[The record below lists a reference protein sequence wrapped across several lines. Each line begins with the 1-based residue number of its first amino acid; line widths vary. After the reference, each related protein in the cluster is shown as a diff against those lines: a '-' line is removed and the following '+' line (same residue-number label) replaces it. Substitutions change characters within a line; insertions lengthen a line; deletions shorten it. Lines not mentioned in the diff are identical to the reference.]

1 MNPSVD
7 FDAIPEELRELDKWL
22 VWDTSK
28 ERKRPFTWD
37 SSPEKLFGAKK
48 HTAAHH
54 LTFEEAVA
62 AAEASETVGIGLVFD
77 EDDPYVGIDLDG
89 CNEQHE
95 DGRVSPREWLPT
107 LRDFDGEAYAEQSP
121 SGDGLHLWVRGSEIP
136 DWWSNI
142 QKEGDEHIG
151 VEVYTKWF
159 FTVTGDVLEKLSTD
173 EIGSVDLEPFLR
185 ECHKSLKGN
194 DPLADGSLSDYD
206 AGDGEGSSDRT
217 NHSSD
222 EYDGDEWLDRGDVE
236 EALGHIAPTVKYTT
250 WRDIGFA
257 LVDFF
262 DEKTDA
268 AEVFEKW
275 SKGEYSD
282 EYDNPRA
289 AGWDADAK
297 NLASDIIGGAGD
309 AGDSGRTIGTVIHR
323 AEQEGWDM
331 PAPSSGASKIE
342 PDGEVTWE
350 YVRELFENSDVDDK
364 RARRYAAIALT
375 DRHEYL
381 YVDTDDRLLKYH
393 EDAGV
398 FEPGGERHVRKELA
412 RELGM
417 QFSTHD
423 RNEVLATVQ
432 DLSAVDVT
440 TLNAEE
446 FDEKLICV
454 ENGVLNIETRELNDH
469 DPKYRFTQQI
479 PVSYDPDASA
489 EDVESFLDDV
499 TQSEPEKKTLVEM
512 IGATLHPEYLKSKFL
527 FLFGEGQN
535 GKGVYFDLIARFL
548 GSDNVEGRGL
558 HELADN
564 RFAKADL
571 HGKLANIGGDID
583 DRKLKNVGT
592 LKRLTSN
599 TDPITAERKFGQ
611 PFKFVNSTTLFFA
624 ANEPPAIDDMKRSM
638 GRRIVPI
645 HMATEFINDPDPND
659 PFQKEAVDKEVLLG
673 DMTTEKELSGLLN
686 MALNGM
692 DRLRNTGDVSLDMS
706 PMERLEF
713 YQRFSDPIYRF
724 ANDCL
729 EKEPGSRVEKADVYE
744 VYKSFSRAEGHGV
757 RHNNVFWREFR
768 RVFHFDETRRRE
780 DGDLGPREL
789 DDARFT
795 EKGLKYAADHIS
807 KKYAKSV
814 KKAADEARSDG
825 SKPTLKALEPGRH
838 TVEVTIAERL
848 EPKPWQQ
855 GRGHVVDADGNIMKY
870 VAEGATSPFSET
882 RFEGETQL
890 EEGDRA
896 RITNAKI
903 ATDRD
908 GVKRLEVSGVCEVTP
923 LPSVDG
929 EQSNVADA
937 AADGGNATD
946 GSDTAGRDAAP
957 QYTQAVAETVRDA
970 TEPVGVAYI
979 IQHTEGSPDA
989 LREAIDSAREQG
1001 KIRLEGDDSYAA
1013 AAGGGDPPAT

>member
-1 MNPSVD
+1 MNPTVNA
-7 FDAIPEELRELDKWL
+7 DAIPDELRELDKWL

-37 SSPEKLFGAKK
+37 SSPDKLFGAKK
-48 HTAAHH
+48 HTADHH
-54 LTFEEAVA
+54 LTFEEALA
-62 AAEASETVGIGLVFD
+62 AAEVSETVGIGLVFD
-77 EDDPYVGIDLDG
+77 DEDPYVGIDLDG
-89 CNEQHE
+89 CNEQHS

-121 SGDGLHLWVRGSEIP
+121 SGDGLHLWVRDSEIP

-142 QKEGDEHIG
+142 EKEGDEHIG

-159 FTVTGDVLEKLSTD
+159 FTVTGEELDKLSAG
-173 EIGSVDLEPFLR
+173 EIGTVDLEPFLR
-185 ECHKSLKGN
+185 ECHKSLKGE
-194 DPLADGSLSDYD
+194 DPLADSSLSDY
-206 AGDGEGSSDRT
+206 AGDGSANAGGGSQSDG
-217 NHSSD
+217 D
-222 EYDGDEWLDRGDVE
+222 EYDGDEWLDRDDVE
-236 EALGHIAPTVKYTT
+236 DALGHIPPNVGYNT

-262 DEKTDA
+262 DEKSDA

-282 EYDNPRA
+282 EYDDPRA

-297 NLASDIIGGAGD
+297 DGADRIIKDAGD
-309 AGDSGRTIGTVIHR
+309 AGEKGRTIGTVNHL

-331 PAPSSGASKIE
+331 PAPPNSGTSAE

-350 YVRELFENSDVDDK
+350 YVRTLFEDSTVDDK

-381 YVDTDDRLLKYH
+381 YVDTDDRLLKFH
-393 EDAGV
+393 DDDGV

-446 FDEKLICV
+446 FDEKLVCL
-454 ENGVLNIETRELNDH
+454 ENGVLNIETRDLNDH

-479 PVSYDPDASA
+479 PVEYDPEADAGEVA
-489 EDVESFLDDV
+489 SFLDDV
-499 TQSEPEKKTLVEM
+499 TQSEAEKQTLVEM

-535 GKGVYFDLIARFL
+535 GKGVYFELINRFL
-548 GSDNVEGRGL
+548 GSENVEGRGL

-645 HMATEFINDPDPND
+645 HMATEFINDPDPDD

-673 DMTTEKELSGLLN
+673 DMTTEKQLSGLLN
-686 MALNGM
+686 MALDGM
-692 DRLRNTGDVSLDMS
+692 DRLRNSGDVSLDMS

-729 EKEPGSRVEKADVYE
+729 EKEPETSVEKADVYE

-768 RVFHFDETRRRE
+768 RVFHFDERQPRND
-780 DGDLGPREL
+780 DGEKGPREL
-789 DDARFT
+789 VDARFT
-795 EKGLKYAADHIS
+795 AKGLKYAPDHIS
-807 KKYAKSV
+807 EKYDKPAEETGEEP
-814 KKAADEARSDG
+814 DTDG
-825 SKPTLKALEPGRH
+825 SNPTLKQLEPGRR
-838 TVEVTIAERL
+838 TVEATLAEVK
-848 EPKPWQQ
+848 EPKPWLQ
-855 GRGHVVDADGNIMKY
+855 GEACSRSTR
-870 VAEGATSPFSET
+870 ATATT
-882 RFEGETQL
+882 R
-890 EEGDRA
+890 
-896 RITNAKI
+896 
-903 ATDRD
+903 
-908 GVKRLEVSGVCEVTP
+908 S
-923 LPSVDG
+923 
-929 EQSNVADA
+929 
-937 AADGGNATD
+937 
-946 GSDTAGRDAAP
+946 
-957 QYTQAVAETVRDA
+957 
-970 TEPVGVAYI
+970 
-979 IQHTEGSPDA
+979 
-989 LREAIDSAREQG
+989 
-1001 KIRLEGDDSYAA
+1001 
-1013 AAGGGDPPAT
+1013 

>member
-1 MNPSVD
+1 MNPTVD
-7 FDAIPEELRELDKWL
+7 IDAIPEELRELDKWL

-37 SSPEKLFGAKK
+37 SSPEKLFAAKK

-62 AAEASETVGIGLVFD
+62 AAEASDTVGIGLVFD

-107 LRDFDGEAYAEQSP
+107 LRDFNGEAYAERSP
-121 SGDGLHLWVRGSEIP
+121 SGDGLHLWVRDSEIP

-142 QKEGDEHIG
+142 EKEGDEHIG

-159 FTVTGDVLEKLSTD
+159 FTVTGDELEKLSVD
-173 EIGSVDLEPFLR
+173 EIGAVDLEPFLR
-185 ECHKSLKGN
+185 ECHKSLKGV

-206 AGDGEGSSDRT
+206 GAEKSSSDRT
-217 NHSSD
+217 NDSSD
-222 EYDGDEWLDRGDVE
+222 EYDGDEWLDRDDVE
-236 EALGHIAPTVKYTT
+236 EALGHIAPNVSYNT
-250 WRDIGFA
+250 WRDVGFA

-262 DEKTDA
+262 DEKEDA

-289 AGWDADAK
+289 AGWDSEAEDKA
-297 NLASDIIGGAGD
+297 NDIISGADDGD
-309 AGDSGRTIGTVIHR
+309 DDDDGGRTFGTVVHL
-323 AEQEGWDM
+323 AEQEGWEL
-331 PAPSSGASKIE
+331 PNPPGGSKAE

-350 YVRELFENSDVDDK
+350 YVRTLFDDSDVDDK

-393 EDAGV
+393 DGDGV

-446 FDEKLICV
+446 FDEKLICL
-454 ENGVLNIETRELNDH
+454 ENGVLNIETRELKDH

-479 PVSYDPDASA
+479 PVEYDADADA
-489 EDVESFLDDV
+489 DAVQTFLADV
-499 TQSEPEKKTLVEM
+499 TQSEAEKLTLVEM

-535 GKGVYFDLIARFL
+535 GKGVYFELINRFL
-548 GSDNVEGRGL
+548 GSENVEGRGL

-645 HMATEFINDPDPND
+645 HMATEFINDPDPDD

-673 DMTTEKELSGLLN
+673 DMTTDEQLSGLLN
-686 MALNGM
+686 MALDGM
-692 DRLRNTGDVSLDMS
+692 DRLRNSGDVSLDLT

-729 EKEPGSRVEKADVYE
+729 EKEPGPTVEKADVYE

-768 RVFHFDETRRRE
+768 RVFHFDERQPRDD
-780 DGDLGPREL
+780 DGQKGPREL
-789 DDARFT
+789 VDARFT
-795 EKGLKYAADHIS
+795 QKGLKYAADHIS
-807 KKYAKSV
+807 EKYAEQQEEN
-814 KKAADEARSDG
+814 ADEAG
-825 SKPTLKALEPGRH
+825 SGGSNPTLKQLEPGRH
-838 TVEVTIAERL
+838 TVEVTVAEQL

-855 GRGHVVDADGNIMKY
+855 GRGHVVDDGEVLAY
-870 VAEGATSPFSET
+870 VAEGNTDPLADAS
-882 RFEGETQL
+882 
-890 EEGDRA
+890 EGDRV
-896 RITNAKI
+896 RIRNAKI

-908 GVKRLEVSGVCEVTP
+908 GVKRLEVSGVCEVEVI
-923 LPSVDG
+923 PSVDDD
-929 EQSNVADA
+929 QASVAT
-937 AADGGNATD
+937 ATD
-946 GSDTAGRDAAP
+946 GGGDDEPEQATRAVVELVEDA
-957 QYTQAVAETVRDA
+957 D
-970 TEPVGVAYI
+970 EPLSMASI
-979 IQHTEGSPDA
+979 IQRVEIPDA
-989 LREAIDSAREQG
+989 EKAKRAFSKAKTDGRITEV
-1001 KIRLEGDDSYAA
+1001 GDDRY
-1013 AAGGGDPPAT
+1013 TV

>member
-1 MNPSVD
+1 MNPALNV
-7 FDAIPEELRELDKWL
+7 DAIPEELRELDKWL

-37 SSPEKLFGAKK
+37 SSPDKLFAAKK
-48 HTAAHH
+48 HTAEHH

-62 AAEASETVGIGLVFD
+62 AAEVSETVGIGLVFD

-121 SGDGLHLWVRGSEIP
+121 SGDGLHLWVRDSDIP
-136 DWWSNI
+136 GWWSNI
-142 QKEGDEHIG
+142 EKEGDEHIG

-159 FTVTGDVLEKLSTD
+159 FTVTGDELEKLSAD
-173 EIGSVDLEPFLR
+173 EIGTVDLEPFLR
-185 ECHKSLKGN
+185 ECHKSLKGT
-194 DPLADGSLSDYD
+194 DPLANGSLGDYD
-206 AGDGEGSSDRT
+206 DDGDVSQNSERGSA
-217 NHSSD
+217 D
-222 EYDGDEWLDRGDVE
+222 EYDGDEWLDRDDVE
-236 EALGHIAPTVKYTT
+236 DALGHIAPNVSYNT

-262 DEKTDA
+262 DEKEEA
-268 AEVFEKW
+268 GEVFQEW
-275 SKGEYSD
+275 SKGEYSEEIGD
-282 EYDNPRA
+282 PRA
-289 AGWDADAK
+289 AGWDSEAEERASKIIEGAD
-297 NLASDIIGGAGD
+297 DGD
-309 AGDSGRTIGTVIHR
+309 DGGRTFGTVVHL
-323 AEQEGWDM
+323 AEQEGWEM
-331 PAPSSGASKIE
+331 PSPPGGGSKAE

-350 YVRELFENSDVDDK
+350 YVRTLFDDSDVDDK

-393 EDAGV
+393 DGDGV

-446 FDEKLICV
+446 FGEKLICL

-479 PVSYDPDASA
+479 PVSYDADAEA
-489 EDVESFLDDV
+489 DKVQSFLDDV
-499 TQSEPEKKTLVEM
+499 TQSEPEQQTLVEM

-535 GKGVYFDLIARFL
+535 GKGVYFELINRFL
-548 GSDNVEGRGL
+548 GSENVEGRGL

-611 PFKFVNSTTLFFA
+611 PFKFVNSATLFFA

-645 HMATEFINDPDPND
+645 HMATEFINDPDPDD

-673 DMTTEKELSGLLN
+673 DMTTEKQLSGLLN
-686 MALNGM
+686 LALDGM
-692 DRLRNTGDVSLDMS
+692 DRLRNSGDVSLDMG

-729 EKEPGSRVEKADVYE
+729 QKEPGANVEKADVYE

-768 RVFHFDETRRRE
+768 RVFHFDERQPRDD
-780 DGDLGPREL
+780 DGQKGPREL
-789 DDARFT
+789 ADARFT

-807 KKYAKSV
+807 EKYGEQQEGGTE
-814 KKAADEARSDG
+814 KAGSDESN
-825 SKPTLKALEPGRH
+825 PTLKALDPGRH
-838 TVEVTIAERL
+838 TVEVTIAEQL

-855 GRGHVVDADGNIMKY
+855 GRGHVVDDGDVLGY
-870 VAEGATSPFSET
+870 VAEGDTDPLADA
-882 RFEGETQL
+882 G
-890 EEGDRA
+890 EGDRV
-896 RITNAKI
+896 RITNAKL

-908 GVKRLEVSGVCEVTP
+908 GVKRLEVSGVCDVEV
-923 LPSVDG
+923 LPAVDDEQSSVDD
-929 EQSNVADA
+929 AAA
-937 AADGGNATD
+937 AADGGESAT
-946 GSDTAGRDAAP
+946 RDAVP

-970 TEPVGVAYI
+970 SEPVGVAYI
-979 IQHTEGSPDA
+979 IQNTEGSPEP
-989 LREAIDSAREQG
+989 LREAIDAAREQG
-1001 KIRLEGDDSYAA
+1001 KITKVGDDQY
-1013 AAGGGDPPAT
+1013 TT